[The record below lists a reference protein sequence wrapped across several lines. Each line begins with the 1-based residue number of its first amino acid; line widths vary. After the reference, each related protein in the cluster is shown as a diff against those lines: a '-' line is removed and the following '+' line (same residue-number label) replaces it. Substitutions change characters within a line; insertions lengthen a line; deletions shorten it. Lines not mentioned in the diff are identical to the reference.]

1 MPIPTVHDFAAALL
15 ASAADAAPAELAA
28 LRDPLL
34 TAFEEVKSFRPLS
47 VRPVKAPWEE
57 GAALAFEASWPD
69 THALLVAAR
78 ASAETEQG
86 SAAQLRLS
94 RAGQTIYA
102 VNSTPEQLATD
113 VALCLGRHIR
123 SQAAAAA
130 APASPD
136 ASPVQPA

>member
-28 LRDPLL
+28 LHDPLL

-47 VRPVKAPWEE
+47 IRPVKAPWE
-57 GAALAFEASWPD
+57 GAALAFEASWAD

-78 ASAETEQG
+78 ASPEPT

-123 SQAAAAA
+123 HQAAASIP
-130 APASPD
+130 PASPD
-136 ASPVQPA
+136 TSSVQPA